1 MVGERDRAVLAL
13 QFLSARPAHGDK
25 RVAAAVEQDDGLLAP
40 CKCSL
45 RFFHQGAGK
54 KMFLTCLLKLT
65 SHVDEFHTRE
75 RALINPL
82 MHLDARVFALMCVM
96 PRFEL

>member
-1 MVGERDRAVLAL
+1 MVGQRDRAVRAL
-13 QFLSARPAHGDK
+13 QFLSARPAHDDK
-25 RVAAAVEQDDGLLAP
+25 RVAAAVEQDDVLLAP
-40 CKCSL
+40 FKCFL

-75 RALINPL
+75 RALVKPL
-82 MHLDARVFALMCVM
+82 MPLDARLFALMCVM
-96 PRFEL
+96 PRFE